1 MSVPAVTVK
10 APVETV
16 RAPLKV
22 QVEPGLLTVKV
33 CKVLSVD
40 GRVTGV
46 VPTTD
51 KFGAFVLVIVAL
63 EDFVQVP
70 LSVTVA
76 AAVLKVILELSFW
89 TISPR

>member
-1 MSVPAVTVK
+1 MSVPALTAK
-10 APVETV
+10 APLTV

-22 QVEPGLLTVKV
+22 QVEPGLLTVKAF
-33 CKVLSVD
+33 KVLSVD
-40 GRVTGV
+40 GKVTAV
-46 VPTTD
+46 VPTTV
-51 KFGAFVLVIVAL
+51 KFGGVVLVIVAL